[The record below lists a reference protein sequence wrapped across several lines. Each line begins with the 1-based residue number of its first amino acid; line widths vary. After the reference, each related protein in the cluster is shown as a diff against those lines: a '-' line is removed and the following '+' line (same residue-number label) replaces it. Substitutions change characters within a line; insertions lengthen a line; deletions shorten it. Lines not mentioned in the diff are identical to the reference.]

1 MPEAEAAPAPA
12 TAPEGPPDRTL
23 ELAGLEALLKNHD
36 ARLQIQ
42 SQEELKRAH
51 EARAHAPQGVV
62 PAVCNWSTHRK
73 KV

>member
-1 MPEAEAAPAPA
+1 
-12 TAPEGPPDRTL
+12 
-23 ELAGLEALLKNHD
+23 LEALLKNHD